1 MHTIAKPH
9 LNWVLPLLA
18 LCAVALALLGASG
31 DALWHLR
38 LPRVASG
45 FVVGALLALS
55 GLAMQVLLRN
65 PLADPY
71 VLGTSS
77 GAAAGAITAL
87 LLGSAMWLGAA
98 VGALLASS
106 LLLTLARRALALH
119 DESAA
124 VHMTLIGAMLAACL
138 GAASTLLLTLTPD
151 EQLRGAVFWLVGDLS
166 TSSAS
171 VDGVLG
177 VNVVV
182 GNLGLWLAVAWLF
195 VFLVF
200 LMRHSRSVDRLML
213 GAEAAAQ
220 LGVPV
225 ARLRLAL
232 LLLASLAVAVCV
244 AMSGAIGFVGL
255 VVPQWLRLGG
265 VFATKRLAWLS
276 ALGGGAL
283 LVLADTAART
293 VAYPLE
299 LPVGAVMALI
309 GAPALMWFLSR
320 GVR

>member
-1 MHTIAKPH
+1 MQATHKPH

-31 DALWHLR
+31 DTLWLLR
-38 LPRVASG
+38 LPRVATG
-45 FVVGALLALS
+45 FAIGALLALS
-55 GLAMQVLLRN
+55 GLALQILLRN

-87 LLGSAMWLGAA
+87 LLGTAMWLGAA
-98 VGALLASS
+98 LGALLASG
-106 LLLTLARRALALH
+106 LLLGLAGRALRLH

-124 VHMTLIGAMLAACL
+124 VHMTLMGAMLAACL
-138 GAASTLLLTLTPD
+138 GALSTLLLTLTPD

-166 TSSAS
+166 SST
-171 VDGVLG
+171 
-177 VNVVV
+177 V
-182 GNLGLWLAVAWLF
+182 GGGMNGLGLWLAFVWLALF
-195 VFLVF
+195 VLYLIV
-200 LMRHSRSVDRLML
+200 RGRSVDRLML
-213 GAEAAAQ
+213 GADAAAQ
-220 LGVPV
+220 LGEPV
-225 ARLRLAL
+225 ARLRVEL
-232 LLLASLAVAVCV
+232 LLLASLAVAICV
-244 AMSGAIGFVGL
+244 ALAGAIGFVGL
-255 VVPQWLRLGG
+255 VVPQLLRLLG
-265 VFATKRLAWLS
+265 VFAARRLAWLS

-283 LVLADTAART
+283 LVLADMLARG